1 MPNGQWVHGPLDNK
15 QVGNLD
21 WANLGERVIACKS
34 FILISI
40 KIRKHVVDIGKSLLE
55 HDR

>member
-15 QVGNLD
+15 QVGNLE
-21 WANLGERVIACKS
+21 WAKLGERVVACKS

-40 KIRKHVVDIGKSLLE
+40 KIRKYVLDIGKSLPE